1 TRATSLALQGDL
13 VGSVQGH
20 AFGPMVAFGLLSWSL
35 LAIRQRHLLPRWP
48 WAWPSP
54 RRHPALVAALA
65 LALLAYWAGR
75 LTLRLI

>member
-1 TRATSLALQGDL
+1 M
-13 VGSVQGH
+13 GSVQGH
-20 AFGPMVAFGLLSWSL
+20 AFGPLVAFGLLSWSL